1 MRIVLA
7 SSEAVP
13 FSKTGGL
20 ADVASALPKALAQ
33 AGYEVSLIT
42 PYFPQIFAR
51 QSGDLPEISQSNQ
64 ILPISL
70 GSKQQ
75 PARVLRSTL
84 PGADVAVYLI
94 DHPGYFDRA
103 GLYSDASGDFHD
115 NSERFIFFSRAVLE
129 TCRAFQLRPDI
140 VHANDWQTGVIPAM
154 LAVEY
159 GILPEFSETASVFT
173 IHNLL
178 FQGQFWHWDML
189 LTGLDWKYFNWRQME
204 YFGHLNLL
212 KTGLT
217 FADKLTTVS
226 PTYAREIQTPE
237 AGCGLQGVLSQ
248 RRADLVGILN
258 GVDTELWNPATDPYI
273 AENYATDS
281 AGLGKAVCKAAL
293 QQRMG
298 LPVRSDV
305 PLFGSVSRITGQKGF
320 DLIAGCAAD
329 LLALDVQMVFVGNGE
344 PYFEQML
351 LSLAA
356 QNPTKVAVQIGF
368 DEPLSHQ
375 VEAGADIYLMPSLFE
390 PCGLNQMYSLI
401 YGTVPIV
408 RAVGGLAD
416 SVVDANEENLSRGIA
431 NGFSFYD
438 YDSRELYRQ
447 VARAVAMYRDRG
459 LWERL
464 MRNGMM
470 RDWSWRHSAEEY
482 VRVYQQALQ
491 KRAAAVRG

>member
-1 MRIVLA
+1 
-7 SSEAVP
+7 
-13 FSKTGGL
+13 
-20 ADVASALPKALAQ
+20 
-33 AGYEVSLIT
+33 
-42 PYFPQIFAR
+42 
-51 QSGDLPEISQSNQ
+51 
-64 ILPISL
+64 
-70 GSKQQ
+70 
-75 PARVLRSTL
+75 
-84 PGADVAVYLI
+84 
-94 DHPGYFDRA
+94 
-103 GLYSDASGDFHD
+103 
-115 NSERFIFFSRAVLE
+115 
-129 TCRAFQLRPDI
+129 
-140 VHANDWQTGVIPAM
+140 
-154 LAVEY
+154 
-159 GILPEFSETASVFT
+159 
-173 IHNLL
+173 
-178 FQGQFWHWDML
+178 
-189 LTGLDWKYFNWRQME
+189 
-204 YFGHLNLL
+204 
-212 KTGLT
+212 
-217 FADKLTTVS
+217 
-226 PTYAREIQTPE
+226 
-237 AGCGLQGVLSQ
+237 
-248 RRADLVGILN
+248 
-258 GVDTELWNPATDPYI
+258 
-273 AENYATDS
+273 
-281 AGLGKAVCKAAL
+281 LGKAVCKAAL

-464 MRNGMM
+464 MQNGMM